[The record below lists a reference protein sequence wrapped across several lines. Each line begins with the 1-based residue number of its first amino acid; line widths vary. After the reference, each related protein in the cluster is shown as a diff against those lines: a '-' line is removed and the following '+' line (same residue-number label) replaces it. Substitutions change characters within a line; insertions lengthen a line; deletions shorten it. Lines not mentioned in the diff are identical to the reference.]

1 MIFANLSEKLQNAVR
16 RLRQKGKLTEKDI
29 DAALREVRLALL
41 EADVNFKVVK
51 TFIADVRERCLQSDV
66 MASLTPGQTVI
77 KIVKEELTNLMGGKV
92 AKLAAADKPPTVVM
106 LVGLQGSGKTT
117 SAAKLANLLKK
128 QNRSVL
134 LAAADIYRPAAIKQL
149 QVLGEQLSIP
159 VFQLGQKQPEQI
171 ARAALEQAR
180 REGYDYLI
188 IDTAGRLHIDDE
200 MMAELVRLE
209 EVLQPEENLLVVDA
223 MTGQDA
229 VNVAQSFRE
238 RLNLTGVILTKLD
251 GDSRG
256 GAALSVKA
264 VTGCPVKFAGVGEK
278 TDAFEPFHPDRM
290 ASRILGMG
298 DVLTLI
304 EKAQSAFDEEKA
316 RELERKMRSRQFTLE
331 DYMEQLQQLKKMGPL
346 NQIIEMLPGIGGMG
360 KKLKNFDVDESV
372 LKKTEAII
380 LSMTPEERAQP
391 AIINSSR
398 RRRIASGS
406 GTRVQDVNN
415 LLKQFAMMNK
425 MMKQFG
431 KMEKSMLKK
440 KGKFPFM

>member
-1 MIFANLSEKLQNAVR
+1 
-16 RLRQKGKLTEKDI
+16 
-29 DAALREVRLALL
+29 
-41 EADVNFKVVK
+41 
-51 TFIADVRERCLQSDV
+51 
-66 MASLTPGQTVI
+66 
-77 KIVKEELTNLMGGKV
+77 
-92 AKLAAADKPPTVVM
+92 
-106 LVGLQGSGKTT
+106 
-117 SAAKLANLLKK
+117 
-128 QNRSVL
+128 
-134 LAAADIYRPAAIKQL
+134 
-149 QVLGEQLSIP
+149 
-159 VFQLGQKQPEQI
+159 
-171 ARAALEQAR
+171 
-180 REGYDYLI
+180 
-188 IDTAGRLHIDDE
+188 

-209 EVLQPEENLLVVDA
+209 EVLQPEEILLVVDA

>member
-1 MIFANLSEKLQNAVR
+1 M
-16 RLRQKGKLTEKDI
+16 
-29 DAALREVRLALL
+29 
-41 EADVNFKVVK
+41 
-51 TFIADVRERCLQSDV
+51 
-66 MASLTPGQTVI
+66 
-77 KIVKEELTNLMGGKV
+77 
-92 AKLAAADKPPTVVM
+92 
-106 LVGLQGSGKTT
+106 
-117 SAAKLANLLKK
+117 
-128 QNRSVL
+128 
-134 LAAADIYRPAAIKQL
+134 
-149 QVLGEQLSIP
+149 SIP

-346 NQIIEMLPGIGGMG
+346 NQIIEMLPGIGGIG

>member
-92 AKLAAADKPPTVVM
+92 AKLAAADRPPTVVM

-346 NQIIEMLPGIGGMG
+346 NQIIEMLPGIGGIG